1 MQYELFFSYNL
12 EENIDVIIENILK
25 KEKPYKIICDNT
37 IVIKKLKEKNINAN
51 PWKIATNDDYE
62 ISKKIYSNSKNIL
75 EKYLQTFNDI
85 KFKDIEIFR
94 AFDYSLLMQLSILS
108 KAKIFLEEKQDI
120 IFIFSSFFEIYF
132 AFKEFFKEIGYS
144 NNGKIGF
151 IKNHHIDYFDLKQ
164 FREKQHYKNEFS
176 QNRIKKFSKSLSGNK
191 STVKNIQNTLNLGSK
206 ISSYLFS
213 KFMYKIIK
221 SSNKDQI
228 KNVLKKIDKKMGKN
242 QNINTAFFLT
252 TSRSDTY
259 LKPWNSVFDR
269 FKQKN
274 YNFVILTSDFSTS
287 MLLSKENIP
296 FVSLFNEIKIIE
308 NELKHNEIGVKI
320 KKEILEVISQNEK
333 IIGLNELSSYFIT
346 QVFKVISILIIVEY
360 ILKKFDIK
368 STVALADGEILENI
382 SLQISKK
389 NKIKNFSLLPVIVPP
404 HAILTDWFHA
414 EKIFVSGNNG
424 VNSLINLGY
433 DKNRLVITGNPLYD
447 YTKNINEKKSKS
459 MLKKQFKIDDSK
471 KLIIIGTGEYH
482 KNDEI
487 WMSKFIKFCNQNN
500 FEIIIK
506 MHPKWKGRNE
516 GLNLSK
522 IRKECENEKFLISYD
537 IDIRTALSAADLLIT
552 DYSNIGL
559 EAICLEKPLITV
571 NFIKENLDNILKYHD
586 FGAALYF
593 ENYQKF
599 EKSILEILNGNNYA
613 KTLEIGRQKF
623 IEEFNFANDGNA
635 SKRIFD
641 LLVTDRT

>member
-12 EENIDVIIENILK
+12 EDNIDTIIENILK
-25 KEKPYKIICDNT
+25 KEKPHKIICDNT
-37 IVIKKLKEKNINAN
+37 IVIKKLKENNINAN

-62 ISKKIYSNSKNIL
+62 TSKKIYSNSKNIL
-75 EKYLQTFNDI
+75 EKYLQVFNKI
-85 KFKDIEIFR
+85 QFKDIEIFR
-94 AFDYSLLMQLSILS
+94 AFDYSLLMQLAILS
-108 KAKIFLEEKQDI
+108 KAKIFLEEKQDV

-132 AFKEFFKEIGYS
+132 SFTEFFKEIGYS

-151 IKNHHIDYFDLKQ
+151 IKNHQIDYFDLNQ
-164 FREKQHYKNEFS
+164 FKENQHYKNEFS

-191 STVKNIQNTLNLGSK
+191 SIIKNMQNTVNLGSK
-206 ISSYLFS
+206 IISYLIS
-213 KFMYKIIK
+213 KFTYKIMQ

-228 KNVLKKIDKKMGKN
+228 KNVLKKIDKKMGEN
-242 QNINTAFFLT
+242 QSINTAFFLT

-269 FKQKN
+269 FKQEN
-274 YNFVILTSDFSTS
+274 YNFVILTSDFTTS

-308 NELKHNEIGVKI
+308 NELNHNEIGNRI
-320 KKEILEVISQNEK
+320 KKEILDVIAQNTN
-333 IIGLNELSSYFIT
+333 IIGLKELSNYFII
-346 QVFKVISILIIVEY
+346 QVFKVISILIIVEH
-360 ILKKFDIK
+360 ILKKFSIK
-368 STVALADGEILENI
+368 SSVALADGEILENI

-414 EKIFVSGNNG
+414 EKIFVSGNDG

-433 DKNRLVITGNPLYD
+433 DKNRLIITGNPLYD
-447 YTKNINEKKSKS
+447 YTKNIDQNKSKS
-459 MLKKQFKIDDSK
+459 ILKNQFKIDDSK
-471 KLIIIGTGEYH
+471 KLIVIGTGEYH

-487 WMSKFIKFCNQNN
+487 WMSKLIKFCNQNN

-522 IRKECENEKFLISYD
+522 IRKECEQEKFLISYD
-537 IDIRTALSAADLLIT
+537 INIRTVLSAADLLIT

-559 EAICLEKPLITV
+559 EAICLDKPVITI
-571 NFIKENLDNILKYHD
+571 NFIKENLNDIVKYHD

-593 ENYQKF
+593 ENYQEF
-599 EKSILEILNGNNYA
+599 EKSILEILNENSHK

-641 LLVTDRT
+641 FLTTDKT